1 MQIAVTPDITR
12 EEYQALHR
20 LLSELIEKGAVL
32 KSSYLTPLE
41 TATILSI
48 LSKIDAVNSG

>member
-1 MQIAVTPDITR
+1 MQVAVTPDITK

-48 LSKIDAVNSG
+48 LGKIDAVNSG